1 MSIPVF
7 VEPTFTDE
15 QTMSVSESACGNDL
29 INSSSAGVMALET
42 NAE

>member
-15 QTMSVSESACGNDL
+15 QMCSVFAIASGMERMR
-29 INSSSAGVMALET
+29 SSSAGVMPFET
-42 NAE
+42 TAE